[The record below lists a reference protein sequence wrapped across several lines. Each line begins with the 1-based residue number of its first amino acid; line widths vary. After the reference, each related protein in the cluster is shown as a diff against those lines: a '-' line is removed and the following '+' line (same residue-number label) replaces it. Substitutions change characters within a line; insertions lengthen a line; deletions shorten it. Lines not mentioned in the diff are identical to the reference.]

1 MTATLLFLA
10 FLGVIAAWWLSRQ
23 RLFSKPWLETTP
35 SGELPAENMPSV
47 PTAKIGLGVFMAV
60 AGMLFALF
68 ISAYLMRMQL
78 ADWWS
83 PPVPRILWFNTG
95 VLIASSFALEWAKWA
110 AQSDEKADLRAG
122 IIAASVGT
130 LVFLIGQIVAWHQM
144 KDAGYLLITNP
155 GNAFFYLI
163 TGAHAL
169 HVLGGLVALG
179 RTADKIRRDADPGE
193 VRLSVELCAL
203 YWHFLLL
210 VWLVLF
216 ALLTGW
222 AGEFVALCRGLLT

>member
-1 MTATLLFLA
+1 
-10 FLGVIAAWWLSRQ
+10 
-23 RLFSKPWLETTP
+23 
-35 SGELPAENMPSV
+35 
-47 PTAKIGLGVFMAV
+47 
-60 AGMLFALF
+60 
-68 ISAYLMRMQL
+68 
-78 ADWWS
+78 
-83 PPVPRILWFNTG
+83 
-95 VLIASSFALEWAKWA
+95 
-110 AQSDEKADLRAG
+110 
-122 IIAASVGT
+122 
-130 LVFLIGQIVAWHQM
+130 M

-179 RTADKIRRDADPGE
+179 RTADKVRRNADSGE